1 MHSKTSIWILVT
13 LFTLGLVASRQT
25 FAEDDNAPV
34 IASYKAFLPKFITA
48 FAKEESG
55 DMHNGPAR
63 NVRYDLKKTDS
74 VIYPLQGILFFFS
87 SRKPDDLHGG
97 DYKKFSFTFS
107 YSDGKWTVTSGSRL
121 AHFKDGDPLD
131 ANDIT
136 DFAEAVAEKAQK
148 D

>member
-1 MHSKTSIWILVT
+1 MHSKTFNCILVA

-25 FAEDDNAPV
+25 FAEDDYAPV
-34 IASYKAFLPKFITA
+34 IASYKSFLPKFIAA
-48 FAKEESG
+48 FSKEG
-55 DMHNGPAR
+55 IAGMYDGPAR

-74 VIYPLQGILFFFS
+74 VIYPLQGILVFFS
-87 SRKPDDLHGG
+87 SRTPDDLHGG